1 MTDTLN
7 ELRLRQLDAELR
19 KYAAL
24 RTSAPNTGWIKEIR
38 RAIGMTAAQLAKR
51 LHVTQAAVTGWEG
64 REQKGTISLNTLRK
78 AADALDCDLAY
89 VFIPRGGLESTVNRR
104 ITDVARQRVGDVGHT
119 MGLEQQPVSDA
130 YAKRRISALVDRMKA
145 HPPRNLW
152 E

>member
-7 ELRLRQLDAELR
+7 DLRLRQLDAELH
-19 KYAAL
+19 KYVSL
-24 RTSAPNTGWIKEIR
+24 RDSTPTAGWIKEIR

-64 REQKGTISLNTLRK
+64 REQAGTISLNTLRK
-78 AADALDCDLAY
+78 AADAMDCDLAY
-89 VFIPRGGLESTVNRR
+89 VLIPRGGLESTVNRR
-104 ITDVARQRVGDVGHT
+104 ISDVAHQRVTDVSHT

-130 YAKRRISALVDRMKA
+130 YARRRISALVERMKA

>member
-7 ELRLRQLDAELR
+7 DLRLRQLDVELR
-19 KYAAL
+19 KYASL
-24 RTSAPNTGWIKEIR
+24 RGSTPKTGWIKEIR
-38 RAIGMTAAQLAKR
+38 RAIGMTAAQLARR
-51 LHVTQAAVTGWEG
+51 LHVTQAAVTGWED
-64 REQKGTISLNTLRK
+64 REQAGTISLSTLRK

-89 VFIPRGGLESTVNRR
+89 VLIPRGSLESTVNRR
-104 ITDVARQRVGDVGHT
+104 ISDVARQRVSDVGHT

-130 YAKRRISALVDRMKA
+130 YAQRRVSALVERMKA